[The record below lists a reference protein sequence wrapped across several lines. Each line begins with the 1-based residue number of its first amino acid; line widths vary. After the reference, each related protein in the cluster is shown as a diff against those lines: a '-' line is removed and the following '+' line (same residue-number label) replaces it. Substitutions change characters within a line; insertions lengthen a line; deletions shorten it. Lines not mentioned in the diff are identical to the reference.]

1 MSTIQYQNE
10 VNNIVED
17 QDETFWLQQDTGW
30 KIDSLELAVWA
41 DEKIHEKEVRIIE
54 VEKVADSN
62 IAALE
67 AKIEKLKQWKEES
80 CKKDKGDIT
89 FFKEHLHL
97 WHMKKVEQEKD
108 ENAELLAK
116 GKKEKKLSKTIK
128 LPYRDLT
135 CKAQQPVILING
147 KEPTKAKEDKEFV
160 ALVKKDY
167 PEFIETKESVK
178 WSEYKASL
186 KTKNVDG
193 KTMYVNDSGEPLTI
207 IELKDQVDK
216 YDWKL
221 KKED

>member
-1 MSTIQYQNE
+1 MSTVQYQNE
-10 VNNIVED
+10 VDNIIED

-41 DEKIHEKEVRIIE
+41 DEKIHEKEVKIAE
-54 VEKVADSN
+54 VEKVADGN
-62 IAALE
+62 IEALE

-80 CKKDKGDIT
+80 TKKDKTDIT

-97 WHMKKVEQEKD
+97 WHMKKIEEEKVE
-108 ENAELLAK
+108 NVELLAK

-147 KEPTKAKEDKEFV
+147 KEPSKAKSDDEFV
-160 ALVKKDY
+160 KFVKESN
-167 PEFIETKESVK
+167 PEFIETKEEVK
-178 WSEYKASL
+178 WGEYKATL
-186 KTKNVDG
+186 QTKPHDG
-193 KTMYVNDSGEPLTI
+193 KLVYVDQNGEPI
-207 IELKDQVDK
+207 DFIMLKEQGEK

-221 KKED
+221 K